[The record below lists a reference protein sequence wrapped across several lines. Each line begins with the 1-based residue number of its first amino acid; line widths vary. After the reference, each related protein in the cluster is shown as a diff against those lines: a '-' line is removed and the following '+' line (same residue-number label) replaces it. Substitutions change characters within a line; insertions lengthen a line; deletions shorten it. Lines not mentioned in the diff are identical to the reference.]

1 MIKKILSY
9 VKSFKIYA
17 LLSPIFVTLEVIMDI
32 LIPYTM
38 SIIVDQGII
47 LKDRDVII
55 KTGILLVI
63 YVLLSFGAGI
73 TSGYLATKASA
84 GLSKNLRE
92 ALYEK
97 IQSFSFR
104 DIDSFSKG
112 SLVTRLT
119 TDVQNIQMSF
129 QMSIRI
135 AIRSPIMLVFA
146 FIMAFKINRNLAGY
160 FLFIIPLIG
169 IFVFYIMI
177 SVYPT
182 FRQIFKGV
190 DRLNTFVSENLLGIR
205 VVKSFVREEEQIKGF
220 TEISKFLYEKYIYI
234 QKRFMSLM
242 PFMNFTI
249 YTICIIISWVGSKFV
264 VGGSLTTGQL
274 MSLVTYSFQ
283 IQISL
288 MIFAMVISQIILS
301 RNSADRIIEVL
312 DKEVSLVSGESKK
325 KVEDYTIEFKD
336 VCFSY
341 DNTNAD
347 EKNNRDD
354 EENKYALCDINL
366 KINPGENLGIIGGTG
381 SSKSTL
387 VQLIPRLYDVSCGS
401 IEVGGIDVRDY
412 DLREL
417 RDSISMVL
425 QKNQLFSGTVRSN
438 LNFGDL
444 EATDEEMYEALK
456 ISDAYTF
463 IMEKGGLDMKVE
475 RGGANFSG
483 GQKQRLTIARSLLK
497 KPKILILDDSTSAL
511 DTKTEKNITE
521 SLKAHL
527 PDMTRII
534 ISQRV
539 NTLKYC
545 DRIVVMNEG
554 RIESIGTHEELLKNS
569 KIYSEISTSQERTG
583 DFDEEK

>member
-17 LLSPIFVTLEVIMDI
+17 ILSPLFVTLEVVMDI

-38 SIIVDQGII
+38 SVIVDKGII

-55 KTGILLVI
+55 KTGILLIV
-63 YVLLSFGAGI
+63 YVLISFAAGI

-92 ALYEK
+92 ALYKK
-97 IQSFSFR
+97 IQSFSFK

-135 AIRSPIMLVFA
+135 AIRSPIMLIFA
-146 FIMAFKINRNLAGY
+146 FIMAFRINRNLAGY
-160 FLFIIPLIG
+160 FLFIIPVVGL
-169 IFVFYIMI
+169 FVFYIMM
-177 SVYPT
+177 SVYPI
-182 FRQIFKGV
+182 FKQIFKGV

-205 VVKSFVREEEQIKGF
+205 VVKSHVREEEQIKGF

-234 QKRFMSLM
+234 QKRFMALM
-242 PFMNFTI
+242 PFMNFSI

-288 MIFAMVISQIILS
+288 MVFAMVISQIILS

-312 DKEVSLVSGESKK
+312 EKEVSLKSGELSRP
-325 KVEDYTIEFKD
+325 VEDYTIEFKD
-336 VCFSY
+336 VYFSY
-341 DNTNAD
+341 GDTNS
-347 EKNNRDD
+347 D
-354 EENKYALCDINL
+354 EENRYALCNINL

-401 IEVGGIDVRDY
+401 VEVGGVDVRDY

-444 EATDEEMYEALK
+444 AATDEEMYEALK
-456 ISDAYTF
+456 IADAYNF
-463 IMEKGGLDMKVE
+463 IMEKGGLDAKVE
-475 RGGANFSG
+475 RGGSNFSG

-511 DTKTEKNITE
+511 DTKTERNITE

-527 PDMTRII
+527 PHMTRII

-554 RIESIGTHEELLKNS
+554 RIESIGTHEELLNKS

>member
-17 LLSPIFVTLEVIMDI
+17 ILSPLFVTLEVIMDI

-38 SIIVDQGII
+38 SVIVDKGII

-55 KTGILLVI
+55 KTGILLIV
-63 YVLLSFGAGI
+63 YVLISFAAGI

-92 ALYEK
+92 ALYKK
-97 IQSFSFR
+97 IQSFSFK

-135 AIRSPIMLVFA
+135 AIRSPIMLIFA
-146 FIMAFKINRNLAGY
+146 FIMAFRINRNLAGY
-160 FLFIIPLIG
+160 FLFIIPVVGL
-169 IFVFYIMI
+169 FVFYIMM
-177 SVYPT
+177 SVYPI
-182 FRQIFKGV
+182 FKQIFKGV

-205 VVKSFVREEEQIKGF
+205 VVKSHVREEEQIKGF

-234 QKRFMSLM
+234 QKRFMALM
-242 PFMNFTI
+242 PFMNFSI

-288 MIFAMVISQIILS
+288 MVFAMVLSQIILS

-312 DKEVSLVSGESKK
+312 DKEVSLKSGELSRP
-325 KVEDYTIEFKD
+325 VEDYTIEFKD

-341 DNTNAD
+341 DDTNS
-347 EKNNRDD
+347 D
-354 EENKYALCDINL
+354 EEDRYALCDINL

-401 IEVGGIDVRDY
+401 VEVGGVDVRDY

-444 EATDEEMYEALK
+444 AATDEEMYEALK
-456 ISDAYTF
+456 IADAYNF
-463 IMEKGGLDMKVE
+463 IMEKGGLDTKVE
-475 RGGANFSG
+475 RGGSNFSG

-511 DTKTEKNITE
+511 DTKTERNITE

-527 PDMTRII
+527 PHMTRII

-554 RIESIGTHEELLKNS
+554 RIESIGTHEELLNKS

>member
-9 VKSFKIYA
+9 VQSFKIYA
-17 LLSPIFVTLEVIMDI
+17 ILSPLFVTLEVIMDI

-38 SIIVDQGII
+38 SVIVDKGII

-55 KTGILLVI
+55 KTGILLIV
-63 YVLLSFGAGI
+63 YVLISFAAGI
-73 TSGYLATKASA
+73 ASGYLATKASA

-92 ALYEK
+92 ALYKK
-97 IQSFSFR
+97 IQSFSFK

-135 AIRSPIMLVFA
+135 AIRSPIMLIFA
-146 FIMAFKINRNLAGY
+146 FIMAFRINRNLAGY
-160 FLFIIPLIG
+160 FLFIIPVVGL
-169 IFVFYIMI
+169 FVFYIMM
-177 SVYPT
+177 SVYPI
-182 FRQIFKGV
+182 FKQIFKGV

-205 VVKSFVREEEQIKGF
+205 VVKSHVREEEQIKGF

-242 PFMNFTI
+242 PFMNFSI
-249 YTICIIISWVGSKFV
+249 YTICIIISWIGSKFV

-288 MIFAMVISQIILS
+288 MVFAMVLSQIILS
-301 RNSADRIIEVL
+301 RNSADRIIEVFE
-312 DKEVSLVSGESKK
+312 KEVSLKSGELSRP
-325 KVEDYTIEFKD
+325 VEDYTIEFKD

-341 DNTNAD
+341 DDTNS
-347 EKNNRDD
+347 D
-354 EENKYALCDINL
+354 EEDRYALCDINL

-401 IEVGGIDVRDY
+401 VEVGGIDVRDY

-444 EATDEEMYEALK
+444 AATDEEMYEALK
-456 ISDAYTF
+456 IADAYNF
-463 IMEKGGLDMKVE
+463 IMEKGGLDTKVE
-475 RGGANFSG
+475 RGGSNFSG

-511 DTKTEKNITE
+511 DTKTERNITE

-527 PDMTRII
+527 PHMTRII

-554 RIESIGTHEELLKNS
+554 RIESIGTHEELLKKS

>member
-17 LLSPIFVTLEVIMDI
+17 ILSPLFVTLEVVMDI

-38 SIIVDQGII
+38 SVIVDKGII

-55 KTGILLVI
+55 KTGILLIV
-63 YVLLSFGAGI
+63 YVLISFAAGI

-92 ALYEK
+92 ALYKK
-97 IQSFSFR
+97 IQSFSFK

-135 AIRSPIMLVFA
+135 AIRSPIMLIFA
-146 FIMAFKINRNLAGY
+146 FIMAFRINRNLAGY
-160 FLFIIPLIG
+160 FLFIIPVVGL
-169 IFVFYIMI
+169 FVFYIMM
-177 SVYPT
+177 SVYPI
-182 FRQIFKGV
+182 FKQIFKGV

-205 VVKSFVREEEQIKGF
+205 VVKSHVREEEQIKGF

-234 QKRFMSLM
+234 QKRFMALM
-242 PFMNFTI
+242 PFMNFSI

-288 MIFAMVISQIILS
+288 MVFAMVISQIILS

-312 DKEVSLVSGESKK
+312 DKEVILKSGELSRP
-325 KVEDYTIEFKD
+325 VEDYTIEFKD

-341 DNTNAD
+341 DDTNG
-347 EKNNRDD
+347 D
-354 EENKYALCDINL
+354 EEDRYALCDINL

-401 IEVGGIDVRDY
+401 VEVGGVDVRDY
-412 DLREL
+412 ELREL

-444 EATDEEMYEALK
+444 AATDEEMYEALK
-456 ISDAYTF
+456 IADAYNF
-463 IMEKGGLDMKVE
+463 IMEKSGLDTKVE
-475 RGGANFSG
+475 RGGSNFSG

-511 DTKTEKNITE
+511 DTKTERNITE

-527 PDMTRII
+527 PHMTRII

-554 RIESIGTHEELLKNS
+554 RIESIGTHEELLKKS

>member
-17 LLSPIFVTLEVIMDI
+17 ILSPLFVTLEVIMDI

-38 SIIVDQGII
+38 SVIVDKGII

-55 KTGILLVI
+55 KTGILLIV
-63 YVLLSFGAGI
+63 YVLISFAAGI

-92 ALYEK
+92 ALYKK
-97 IQSFSFR
+97 IQSFSFK

-135 AIRSPIMLVFA
+135 AIRSPIMLIFA
-146 FIMAFKINRNLAGY
+146 FIMAFRINRNLAGY
-160 FLFIIPLIG
+160 FLFIIPVVGL
-169 IFVFYIMI
+169 FVFYIMM
-177 SVYPT
+177 SVYPI
-182 FRQIFKGV
+182 FKQIFKGV

-205 VVKSFVREEEQIKGF
+205 VVKSHVREEEQIKGF

-234 QKRFMSLM
+234 QKRFMALM
-242 PFMNFTI
+242 PFMNFSI

-288 MIFAMVISQIILS
+288 MVFAMVLSQIILS

-312 DKEVSLVSGESKK
+312 DKEVSLKSGELSRP
-325 KVEDYTIEFKD
+325 VEDYTIEFKD

-341 DNTNAD
+341 DD
-347 EKNNRDD
+347 ENSNEEDR
-354 EENKYALCDINL
+354 EENRYALCNINL

-401 IEVGGIDVRDY
+401 VEVGGVDVRDY

-417 RDSISMVL
+417 RDLISMVL

-444 EATDEEMYEALK
+444 AATDEEMYEALK
-456 ISDAYTF
+456 IADAYNF
-463 IMEKGGLDMKVE
+463 IMEKGGLDTKVE
-475 RGGANFSG
+475 RGGSNFSG

-511 DTKTEKNITE
+511 DTKTERNITE

-527 PDMTRII
+527 PHMTRII

-554 RIESIGTHEELLKNS
+554 RIESIGTHEELLKKS

>member
-17 LLSPIFVTLEVIMDI
+17 ILSPIFVTLEVIMDI

-38 SIIVDQGII
+38 SVIVDKGII

-55 KTGILLVI
+55 KTGILLI
-63 YVLLSFGAGI
+63 LYVLISFAAGI

-92 ALYEK
+92 ALYKK
-97 IQSFSFR
+97 IQSFSFK

-112 SLVTRLT
+112 SLITRLT

-135 AIRSPIMLVFA
+135 AIRSPIMLIFA
-146 FIMAFKINRNLAGY
+146 FIMAFRINRNLAGY
-160 FLFIIPLIG
+160 FLFIIPVVGL
-169 IFVFYIMI
+169 FVFYIMM
-177 SVYPT
+177 SVYPI
-182 FRQIFKGV
+182 FKQIFKGV

-205 VVKSFVREEEQIKGF
+205 VVKSHVREEEQIKGF

-234 QKRFMSLM
+234 QKRFMALM
-242 PFMNFTI
+242 PFMNFSI

-288 MIFAMVISQIILS
+288 MVFAMVLSQIILS

-312 DKEVSLVSGESKK
+312 DKDVSLKSGELNK

-341 DNTNAD
+341 DD
-347 EKNNRDD
+347 ENSNEEDR
-354 EENKYALCDINL
+354 EENRYALCDINL

-401 IEVGGIDVRDY
+401 VEVGGIDVRDY

-444 EATDEEMYEALK
+444 AATDEEMYEALK
-456 ISDAYTF
+456 IADAYNF
-463 IMEKGGLDMKVE
+463 IMEKGGLNTKVE
-475 RGGANFSG
+475 RGGSNFSG

-511 DTKTEKNITE
+511 DTKTERNITE

-527 PDMTRII
+527 PHMTRII

-554 RIESIGTHEELLKNS
+554 RIESIGTHEELLKKS

>member
-17 LLSPIFVTLEVIMDI
+17 ILSPLFVTLEVIMDI

-38 SIIVDQGII
+38 SVIVDKGII

-55 KTGILLVI
+55 KTGILLIV
-63 YVLLSFGAGI
+63 YVLISFAAGI

-92 ALYEK
+92 ALYKK
-97 IQSFSFR
+97 IQSFSFK

-135 AIRSPIMLVFA
+135 AIRSPIMLIFA
-146 FIMAFKINRNLAGY
+146 FIMAFRINRNLAGY
-160 FLFIIPLIG
+160 FLFIIPVVGL
-169 IFVFYIMI
+169 FVFYIMM
-177 SVYPT
+177 SVYPI
-182 FRQIFKGV
+182 FKQIFKGV

-205 VVKSFVREEEQIKGF
+205 VVKSHVREEEQIKGF

-234 QKRFMSLM
+234 QKRFMALM
-242 PFMNFTI
+242 PFMNFSI

-288 MIFAMVISQIILS
+288 MVFAMVISQIILS

-312 DKEVSLVSGESKK
+312 DKEVSLKSGELSRP
-325 KVEDYTIEFKD
+325 VEDYTIEFKD

-341 DNTNAD
+341 DDTNS
-347 EKNNRDD
+347 D
-354 EENKYALCDINL
+354 EEDRYALCDINL

-401 IEVGGIDVRDY
+401 VEVGGIDVRDY
-412 DLREL
+412 ELREL

-444 EATDEEMYEALK
+444 AATDEEMYEALK
-456 ISDAYTF
+456 IADAYNF
-463 IMEKGGLDMKVE
+463 IMEKGGLDTKVE
-475 RGGANFSG
+475 RGGSNFSG

-511 DTKTEKNITE
+511 DTKTERNITE

-527 PDMTRII
+527 PHMTRII

-554 RIESIGTHEELLKNS
+554 RIESIGTHEELLNKS

>member
-17 LLSPIFVTLEVIMDI
+17 ILSPLFVTLEVIMDI

-38 SIIVDQGII
+38 SVIVDKGII

-55 KTGILLVI
+55 KTGILLIV
-63 YVLLSFGAGI
+63 YVLISFAAGI

-92 ALYEK
+92 ALYKK
-97 IQSFSFR
+97 IQSFSFK

-135 AIRSPIMLVFA
+135 AIRSPIMLIFA
-146 FIMAFKINRNLAGY
+146 FIMAFRINRNLAGY
-160 FLFIIPLIG
+160 FLFIIPVVGL
-169 IFVFYIMI
+169 FVFYIMM
-177 SVYPT
+177 SVYPI
-182 FRQIFKGV
+182 FKQIFKGV

-205 VVKSFVREEEQIKGF
+205 VVKSHVREEEQIKGF

-242 PFMNFTI
+242 PFMNFSI

-288 MIFAMVISQIILS
+288 MVFAMVLSQIILS

-312 DKEVSLVSGESKK
+312 DKEVSLKSGELSRP
-325 KVEDYTIEFKD
+325 VEDYTIEFKD
-336 VCFSY
+336 VYFSY
-341 DNTNAD
+341 GDTNS
-347 EKNNRDD
+347 D
-354 EENKYALCDINL
+354 EENRYALCDINL

-401 IEVGGIDVRDY
+401 VEVGGVDVRDY
-412 DLREL
+412 ELREL

-444 EATDEEMYEALK
+444 AATDEEMYEALK
-456 ISDAYTF
+456 IADAYNF
-463 IMEKGGLDMKVE
+463 IMEKGGLDTKVE
-475 RGGANFSG
+475 RGGSNFSG

-511 DTKTEKNITE
+511 DTKTERNITE
-521 SLKAHL
+521 TLKAHL
-527 PDMTRII
+527 PHMTRII

-554 RIESIGTHEELLKNS
+554 RIESIGTHEELLNKS

>member
-17 LLSPIFVTLEVIMDI
+17 ILSPLFVTLEVIMDI

-38 SIIVDQGII
+38 SVIVDKGII

-55 KTGILLVI
+55 KTGILLIV
-63 YVLLSFGAGI
+63 YVLISFAAGI

-92 ALYEK
+92 ALYKK
-97 IQSFSFR
+97 IQSFSFK

-135 AIRSPIMLVFA
+135 AIRSPIMLIFA
-146 FIMAFKINRNLAGY
+146 FIMAFRINRNLAGY
-160 FLFIIPLIG
+160 FLFIIPVVGL
-169 IFVFYIMI
+169 FVFYIMM
-177 SVYPT
+177 SVYPI
-182 FRQIFKGV
+182 FKQIFKGV

-205 VVKSFVREEEQIKGF
+205 VVKSHVREEEQIKGF

-242 PFMNFTI
+242 PFMNFSI
-249 YTICIIISWVGSKFV
+249 YTICIIISWIGSKFV

-288 MIFAMVISQIILS
+288 MVFAMVLSQIILS

-312 DKEVSLVSGESKK
+312 DKEVSLKSGELSRP
-325 KVEDYTIEFKD
+325 VEDYTIEFKD
-336 VCFSY
+336 VYFSY
-341 DNTNAD
+341 GDTNS
-347 EKNNRDD
+347 D
-354 EENKYALCDINL
+354 EENRYALCDINL

-401 IEVGGIDVRDY
+401 VEVGGVDVRDY
-412 DLREL
+412 ELREL

-444 EATDEEMYEALK
+444 AATDEEMYEALK
-456 ISDAYTF
+456 IADAYNF
-463 IMEKGGLDMKVE
+463 IMEKGGLDTKVE
-475 RGGANFSG
+475 RGGSNFSG

-511 DTKTEKNITE
+511 DTKTERNITE

-527 PDMTRII
+527 PHMTRII

-554 RIESIGTHEELLKNS
+554 RIESIGTHEELLKKS

>member
-9 VKSFKIYA
+9 VQSFKIYA
-17 LLSPIFVTLEVIMDI
+17 ILSPLFVTLEVIMDI

-38 SIIVDQGII
+38 SVIVDKGII

-55 KTGILLVI
+55 KTGILLIV
-63 YVLLSFGAGI
+63 YVLISFAAGI

-92 ALYEK
+92 ALYKK
-97 IQSFSFR
+97 IQSFSFK

-135 AIRSPIMLVFA
+135 AIRSPIMLIFA
-146 FIMAFKINRNLAGY
+146 FIMAFRINRNLAGY
-160 FLFIIPLIG
+160 FLFIIPVVGL
-169 IFVFYIMI
+169 FVFYIMM
-177 SVYPT
+177 SVYPI
-182 FRQIFKGV
+182 FKQIFKGV

-205 VVKSFVREEEQIKGF
+205 VVKSHVREEEQIKGF

-234 QKRFMSLM
+234 QKRFMALM
-242 PFMNFTI
+242 PFMNFSI

-288 MIFAMVISQIILS
+288 MVFAMVLSQIILS

-312 DKEVSLVSGESKK
+312 DKEVSLKSGELSRP
-325 KVEDYTIEFKD
+325 VEDYTIEFKD

-341 DNTNAD
+341 DDTNS
-347 EKNNRDD
+347 D
-354 EENKYALCDINL
+354 EEDRYALCDINL

-401 IEVGGIDVRDY
+401 VEVGGIDVRDY
-412 DLREL
+412 ELREL

-444 EATDEEMYEALK
+444 AATDEEMYEALK
-456 ISDAYTF
+456 IADAYNF
-463 IMEKGGLDMKVE
+463 IMEKGGLDTKVE
-475 RGGANFSG
+475 RGGSNFSG

-511 DTKTEKNITE
+511 DTKTERNITE

-527 PDMTRII
+527 PHMTRII

-554 RIESIGTHEELLKNS
+554 RIESIGTHEELLKKS

>member
-17 LLSPIFVTLEVIMDI
+17 ILSPLFVTLEVIMDI

-38 SIIVDQGII
+38 SVIVDKGII

-55 KTGILLVI
+55 KTGILLIV
-63 YVLLSFGAGI
+63 YVLISFAAGI

-92 ALYEK
+92 ALYKK
-97 IQSFSFR
+97 IQSFSFK

-135 AIRSPIMLVFA
+135 AIRSPIMLIFA
-146 FIMAFKINRNLAGY
+146 FIMAFRINRNLAGY
-160 FLFIIPLIG
+160 FLFIIPVVGL
-169 IFVFYIMI
+169 FVFYIMM
-177 SVYPT
+177 SVYPI
-182 FRQIFKGV
+182 FKQIFKGV

-205 VVKSFVREEEQIKGF
+205 VVKSHVREEEQIKGF

-242 PFMNFTI
+242 PFMNFSI

-288 MIFAMVISQIILS
+288 MVFAMVLSQIILS
-301 RNSADRIIEVL
+301 RNSADRIIEVFE
-312 DKEVSLVSGESKK
+312 KEVSLKSGELSRP
-325 KVEDYTIEFKD
+325 VEDYTIEFKD
-336 VCFSY
+336 VYFSY
-341 DNTNAD
+341 GDTNS
-347 EKNNRDD
+347 D
-354 EENKYALCDINL
+354 EENRYALCDINL

-401 IEVGGIDVRDY
+401 VEVGGVDVRDY
-412 DLREL
+412 ELREL

-444 EATDEEMYEALK
+444 AATDEEMYEALK
-456 ISDAYTF
+456 IADAYNF
-463 IMEKGGLDMKVE
+463 IMEKSGLDTKVE
-475 RGGANFSG
+475 RGGSNFSG

-511 DTKTEKNITE
+511 DTKTERNITE

-527 PDMTRII
+527 PHMTRII

-554 RIESIGTHEELLKNS
+554 RIESIGTHEELLNKS

>member
-17 LLSPIFVTLEVIMDI
+17 ILSPLFVTLEVVMDI

-38 SIIVDQGII
+38 SVIVDKGII

-55 KTGILLVI
+55 KTGILLIV
-63 YVLLSFGAGI
+63 YVLISFAAGI

-92 ALYEK
+92 ALYKK
-97 IQSFSFR
+97 IQSFSFK

-135 AIRSPIMLVFA
+135 AIRSPIMLIFA
-146 FIMAFKINRNLAGY
+146 FIMAFRINRNLAGY
-160 FLFIIPLIG
+160 FLFIIPVVGL
-169 IFVFYIMI
+169 FVFYIMM
-177 SVYPT
+177 SVYPI
-182 FRQIFKGV
+182 FKQIFKGV

-205 VVKSFVREEEQIKGF
+205 VVKSHVREEEQIKGF

-234 QKRFMSLM
+234 QKRFMALM
-242 PFMNFTI
+242 PFMNFSI

-288 MIFAMVISQIILS
+288 MVFAMVISQIILS

-312 DKEVSLVSGESKK
+312 EKEVSLKSGELSRP
-325 KVEDYTIEFKD
+325 VEDYTIEFKD
-336 VCFSY
+336 VYFSY
-341 DNTNAD
+341 GDTNS
-347 EKNNRDD
+347 D
-354 EENKYALCDINL
+354 EENRYALCDINL

-401 IEVGGIDVRDY
+401 VEVGGVDVRDY
-412 DLREL
+412 ELREL

-444 EATDEEMYEALK
+444 AATDEEMYEALK
-456 ISDAYTF
+456 IVDAYNF
-463 IMEKGGLDMKVE
+463 IMEKSGLDTKVE
-475 RGGANFSG
+475 RGGSNFSG

-511 DTKTEKNITE
+511 DTKTERNITE

-527 PDMTRII
+527 PHMTRII

-554 RIESIGTHEELLKNS
+554 RIESIGTHEELLNKS

>member
-17 LLSPIFVTLEVIMDI
+17 ILSPLFVTLEVIMDI

-38 SIIVDQGII
+38 SVIVDKGII

-55 KTGILLVI
+55 KTGILLIV
-63 YVLLSFGAGI
+63 YVLISFAAGI

-92 ALYEK
+92 SLYKK
-97 IQSFSFR
+97 IQSFSFK

-135 AIRSPIMLVFA
+135 AIRSPIMLIFA
-146 FIMAFKINRNLAGY
+146 FIMAFRINRNLAGY
-160 FLFIIPLIG
+160 FLFIIPVVGL
-169 IFVFYIMI
+169 FVFYIMM
-177 SVYPT
+177 SVYPI
-182 FRQIFKGV
+182 FKQIFKGV

-205 VVKSFVREEEQIKGF
+205 VVKSHVREEEQIKGF

-234 QKRFMSLM
+234 QKRFMALM
-242 PFMNFTI
+242 PFMNFSI

-288 MIFAMVISQIILS
+288 MVFAMVLSQIILS

-312 DKEVSLVSGESKK
+312 DKEVSLKSGELSRP
-325 KVEDYTIEFKD
+325 VEDYTIEFKD

-341 DNTNAD
+341 DDTNS
-347 EKNNRDD
+347 D
-354 EENKYALCDINL
+354 EEDRYALCDINL

-401 IEVGGIDVRDY
+401 VEVGGIDVRDY
-412 DLREL
+412 ELREL

-444 EATDEEMYEALK
+444 AATDEEMYEALK
-456 ISDAYTF
+456 IADAYNF
-463 IMEKGGLDMKVE
+463 IMEKGGLDTKVE
-475 RGGANFSG
+475 RGGSNFSG

-511 DTKTEKNITE
+511 DTKTERNITE

-527 PDMTRII
+527 PHMTRII

-554 RIESIGTHEELLKNS
+554 RIESIGTHEELLNKS

>member
-17 LLSPIFVTLEVIMDI
+17 ILSPLFVTLEVVMDI

-38 SIIVDQGII
+38 SVIVDKGII

-55 KTGILLVI
+55 KTGILLIV
-63 YVLLSFGAGI
+63 YVLISFAAGI

-92 ALYEK
+92 ALYKK
-97 IQSFSFR
+97 IQSFSFK

-135 AIRSPIMLVFA
+135 AIRSPIMLIFA
-146 FIMAFKINRNLAGY
+146 FIMAFRINRNLAGY
-160 FLFIIPLIG
+160 FLFIIPVVGL
-169 IFVFYIMI
+169 FVFYIMM
-177 SVYPT
+177 SVYPI
-182 FRQIFKGV
+182 FKQIFKGV

-205 VVKSFVREEEQIKGF
+205 VVKSHVREEEQIKGF

-242 PFMNFTI
+242 PFMNFSI

-288 MIFAMVISQIILS
+288 MVFAMVLSQIILS

-312 DKEVSLVSGESKK
+312 EKEVSLKSGELSRP
-325 KVEDYTIEFKD
+325 VEDYTIEFKD
-336 VCFSY
+336 VYFSY
-341 DNTNAD
+341 GDTNS
-347 EKNNRDD
+347 D
-354 EENKYALCDINL
+354 EEDRYALCDINL

-401 IEVGGIDVRDY
+401 VEVGGVDVRDY
-412 DLREL
+412 EVREL

-444 EATDEEMYEALK
+444 AATDEEMYEALK
-456 ISDAYTF
+456 IADAYNF
-463 IMEKGGLDMKVE
+463 IMEKGGLDTKVE
-475 RGGANFSG
+475 RGGSNFSG

-511 DTKTEKNITE
+511 DTKTERNITE

-527 PDMTRII
+527 PHMTRII

-554 RIESIGTHEELLKNS
+554 RIESIGTHEELLNKS

>member
-17 LLSPIFVTLEVIMDI
+17 ILSPIFVTLEVIMDI

-38 SIIVDQGII
+38 SVIVDKGII

-55 KTGILLVI
+55 KTGILLI
-63 YVLLSFGAGI
+63 LYVLISFAAGI

-92 ALYEK
+92 ALYKK
-97 IQSFSFR
+97 IQSFSFK

-135 AIRSPIMLVFA
+135 AIRSPIMLIFA
-146 FIMAFKINRNLAGY
+146 FIMAFRINRNLAGY
-160 FLFIIPLIG
+160 FLFIIPVVGL
-169 IFVFYIMI
+169 FVFYIMM
-177 SVYPT
+177 SVYPI
-182 FRQIFKGV
+182 FKQIFKGV

-205 VVKSFVREEEQIKGF
+205 VVKSHIREEEQIKGF

-234 QKRFMSLM
+234 QKRFMALM
-242 PFMNFTI
+242 PFMNFSI

-288 MIFAMVISQIILS
+288 MVFAMVLSQIILS

-312 DKEVSLVSGESKK
+312 DKEVSLKSGELSRP
-325 KVEDYTIEFKD
+325 VEDYTIEFKD

-341 DNTNAD
+341 DDTNS
-347 EKNNRDD
+347 D
-354 EENKYALCDINL
+354 EENRYALCDINL

-401 IEVGGIDVRDY
+401 IEVSGIDVRDY

-444 EATDEEMYEALK
+444 AATDEEMYEALK
-456 ISDAYTF
+456 IADAYEF
-463 IMEKGGLDMKVE
+463 IMEKGGLDTKVE
-475 RGGANFSG
+475 RGGSNFSG

-511 DTKTEKNITE
+511 DTKTERNITE

-527 PDMTRII
+527 PHMTRII
-534 ISQRV
+534 ISQRI

-554 RIESIGTHEELLKNS
+554 RIESIGTHEELLKKS

-583 DFDEEK
+583 DFDE

>member
-9 VKSFKIYA
+9 VKFFKIYA
-17 LLSPIFVTLEVIMDI
+17 ILSPLFVTLEVVMDI

-38 SIIVDQGII
+38 SVIVDKGII

-55 KTGILLVI
+55 KTGILLIV
-63 YVLLSFGAGI
+63 YVLISFAAGI

-92 ALYEK
+92 ALYKK
-97 IQSFSFR
+97 IQSFSFK

-135 AIRSPIMLVFA
+135 AIRSPIMLIFA
-146 FIMAFKINRNLAGY
+146 FIMAFRINRNLAGY
-160 FLFIIPLIG
+160 FLFIIPVVGL
-169 IFVFYIMI
+169 FVFYIMM
-177 SVYPT
+177 SVYPI
-182 FRQIFKGV
+182 FKQIFKGV

-205 VVKSFVREEEQIKGF
+205 VVKSHVREEEQIKGF

-242 PFMNFTI
+242 PFMNFSI
-249 YTICIIISWVGSKFV
+249 YTICIIISWIGSKFV

-288 MIFAMVISQIILS
+288 MVFAMVLSQIILS

-312 DKEVSLVSGESKK
+312 EKEVSLKSGELSRP
-325 KVEDYTIEFKD
+325 VEDYTIEFKD
-336 VCFSY
+336 VYFSY
-341 DNTNAD
+341 GDTNS
-347 EKNNRDD
+347 D
-354 EENKYALCDINL
+354 EEDRYALCDINL

-401 IEVGGIDVRDY
+401 VEVGGVDVRDY
-412 DLREL
+412 ELREL

-444 EATDEEMYEALK
+444 AATDEEMYEALK
-456 ISDAYTF
+456 IADAYNF
-463 IMEKGGLDMKVE
+463 IMEKGGLDTKVE
-475 RGGANFSG
+475 RGGSNFSG

-511 DTKTEKNITE
+511 DTKTERNITE

-527 PDMTRII
+527 PHMTRII

-554 RIESIGTHEELLKNS
+554 RIESIGTHEELLKKS

>member
-17 LLSPIFVTLEVIMDI
+17 ILSPLFVTLEVIMDI

-38 SIIVDQGII
+38 SVIVDKGII

-55 KTGILLVI
+55 KTGILLIV
-63 YVLLSFGAGI
+63 YVLISFAAGI

-92 ALYEK
+92 ALYKK
-97 IQSFSFR
+97 IQSFSFK

-135 AIRSPIMLVFA
+135 AIRSPIMLIFA
-146 FIMAFKINRNLAGY
+146 FIMAFRINRNLAGY
-160 FLFIIPLIG
+160 FLFIIPVVGL
-169 IFVFYIMI
+169 FVFYIMM
-177 SVYPT
+177 SVYPI
-182 FRQIFKGV
+182 FKQIFKGV

-205 VVKSFVREEEQIKGF
+205 VVKSHVREEEQIKGF

-242 PFMNFTI
+242 PFMNFSI
-249 YTICIIISWVGSKFV
+249 YTICIIISWIGSKFV

-288 MIFAMVISQIILS
+288 MVFAMVLSQIILS

-312 DKEVSLVSGESKK
+312 DKEVSLKSGELSRP
-325 KVEDYTIEFKD
+325 VEDYTIEFKD
-336 VCFSY
+336 VYFSY
-341 DNTNAD
+341 DD
-347 EKNNRDD
+347 ENSNEEDR
-354 EENKYALCDINL
+354 EENRYALCDINL
-366 KINPGENLGIIGGTG
+366 KINPEENLGIIGGTG

-401 IEVGGIDVRDY
+401 VEVGGVDVRDY

-444 EATDEEMYEALK
+444 AATDEEMYEALK
-456 ISDAYTF
+456 IADAYKF
-463 IMEKGGLDMKVE
+463 IMEKGGLDAKVE
-475 RGGANFSG
+475 RGGSNFSG

-511 DTKTEKNITE
+511 DTKTERNITE

-527 PDMTRII
+527 PHMTRII

-554 RIESIGTHEELLKNS
+554 RIESIGTHEELLNKS

>member
-9 VKSFKIYA
+9 VQSFKIYA
-17 LLSPIFVTLEVIMDI
+17 ILSPLFVTLEVIMDI

-38 SIIVDQGII
+38 SVIVDKGII

-55 KTGILLVI
+55 KTGILLIV
-63 YVLLSFGAGI
+63 YVLISFAAGI

-92 ALYEK
+92 ALYKK
-97 IQSFSFR
+97 IQSFSFK

-135 AIRSPIMLVFA
+135 AIRSPIMLIFA
-146 FIMAFKINRNLAGY
+146 FIMAFRINRNLAGY
-160 FLFIIPLIG
+160 FLFIIPVVGL
-169 IFVFYIMI
+169 FVFYIMM
-177 SVYPT
+177 SVYPI
-182 FRQIFKGV
+182 FKQIFKGV

-205 VVKSFVREEEQIKGF
+205 VVKSHVREEEQIKGF

-234 QKRFMSLM
+234 QKRFMALM
-242 PFMNFTI
+242 PFMNFSI

-288 MIFAMVISQIILS
+288 MVFAMVLSQIILS

-312 DKEVSLVSGESKK
+312 DKEVSLKSGELSKP
-325 KVEDYTIEFKD
+325 VEDYTIEFKD

-341 DNTNAD
+341 GDTNS
-347 EKNNRDD
+347 D
-354 EENKYALCDINL
+354 EEDRYALCDINL

-401 IEVGGIDVRDY
+401 VEVGGIDVRDY

-444 EATDEEMYEALK
+444 AATDEEMYEALK
-456 ISDAYTF
+456 IADAYKF
-463 IMEKGGLDMKVE
+463 IMEKGGLDAKVE
-475 RGGANFSG
+475 RGGSNFSG

-511 DTKTEKNITE
+511 DTKTERNITE

-527 PDMTRII
+527 PHMTRII

-554 RIESIGTHEELLKNS
+554 RIESIGTHEELLKKS

>member
-17 LLSPIFVTLEVIMDI
+17 ILSPLFVTLEVIMDI

-38 SIIVDQGII
+38 SVIVDKGII

-55 KTGILLVI
+55 KTGILLIV
-63 YVLLSFGAGI
+63 YVLISFAAGI

-92 ALYEK
+92 ALYKK
-97 IQSFSFR
+97 IQSFSFK

-135 AIRSPIMLVFA
+135 AIRSPIMLIFA
-146 FIMAFKINRNLAGY
+146 FIMAFRINRNLAGY
-160 FLFIIPLIG
+160 FLFIIPVVGL
-169 IFVFYIMI
+169 FVFYIMM
-177 SVYPT
+177 SVYPI

-205 VVKSFVREEEQIKGF
+205 VVKSHVREEEQIKGF

-234 QKRFMSLM
+234 QKRFMALM
-242 PFMNFTI
+242 PFMNFSI

-288 MIFAMVISQIILS
+288 MVFAMVLSQIILS

-312 DKEVSLVSGESKK
+312 DKEVSLKSGELNRP
-325 KVEDYTIEFKD
+325 VEDYTIEFKD

-341 DNTNAD
+341 GDTNS
-347 EKNNRDD
+347 D
-354 EENKYALCDINL
+354 EENRYALCNINL

-401 IEVGGIDVRDY
+401 VEVGGIDVRDY

-444 EATDEEMYEALK
+444 AATDEEMYEALK
-456 ISDAYTF
+456 IADAYNF
-463 IMEKGGLDMKVE
+463 IMEKGGLDTKVE
-475 RGGANFSG
+475 RGGSNFSG

-511 DTKTEKNITE
+511 DTKTERNITE

-527 PDMTRII
+527 PHMTRII

-554 RIESIGTHEELLKNS
+554 RIESIGTHEELLKKS

>member
-17 LLSPIFVTLEVIMDI
+17 ILSPLFVTLEVIMDI

-38 SIIVDQGII
+38 SVIVDKGII

-55 KTGILLVI
+55 KTGILLIV
-63 YVLLSFGAGI
+63 YVLISFAAGI

-92 ALYEK
+92 ALYKK
-97 IQSFSFR
+97 IQSFSFK

-135 AIRSPIMLVFA
+135 AIRSPIMLIFA
-146 FIMAFKINRNLAGY
+146 FIMAFRINRNLAGY
-160 FLFIIPLIG
+160 FLFIIPVVGL
-169 IFVFYIMI
+169 FVFYIMM
-177 SVYPT
+177 SVYPI
-182 FRQIFKGV
+182 FKQIFKGV

-205 VVKSFVREEEQIKGF
+205 VVKSHVREEEQIKGF

-242 PFMNFTI
+242 PFMNFSI
-249 YTICIIISWVGSKFV
+249 YTICIIISWIGSKFV

-288 MIFAMVISQIILS
+288 MVFAMVLSQIILS

-312 DKEVSLVSGESKK
+312 DKEVSLKSGELSRP
-325 KVEDYTIEFKD
+325 VEDYTIEFKD
-336 VCFSY
+336 VYFSY
-341 DNTNAD
+341 GDTNS
-347 EKNNRDD
+347 D
-354 EENKYALCDINL
+354 EENRYALCDINL

-401 IEVGGIDVRDY
+401 VEVGGVDVRDY
-412 DLREL
+412 ELREL

-444 EATDEEMYEALK
+444 AATDEEMYEALK
-456 ISDAYTF
+456 IADAYNF
-463 IMEKGGLDMKVE
+463 IMEKGGLDTKVE
-475 RGGANFSG
+475 RGGSNFSG

-511 DTKTEKNITE
+511 DTKTERNITE

-527 PDMTRII
+527 PHMTRII

-554 RIESIGTHEELLKNS
+554 RIESIGTHEELLNKS

>member
-17 LLSPIFVTLEVIMDI
+17 ILSPLFVTLEVIMDI

-38 SIIVDQGII
+38 SVIVDKGII

-55 KTGILLVI
+55 KTGILLIV
-63 YVLLSFGAGI
+63 YVLISFAAGI
-73 TSGYLATKASA
+73 ASGYLATKASA

-92 ALYEK
+92 ALYKK
-97 IQSFSFR
+97 IQSFSFK

-135 AIRSPIMLVFA
+135 AIRSPIMLIFA
-146 FIMAFKINRNLAGY
+146 FIMAFRINRNLAGY
-160 FLFIIPLIG
+160 FLFIIPVVGL
-169 IFVFYIMI
+169 FVFYIMM
-177 SVYPT
+177 SVYPI
-182 FRQIFKGV
+182 FKQIFKGV

-205 VVKSFVREEEQIKGF
+205 VVKSHVREEEQIKGF
-220 TEISKFLYEKYIYI
+220 TAISKFLFEKYIYI
-234 QKRFMSLM
+234 QKRFMAQM
-242 PFMNFTI
+242 PFMNFSI

-288 MIFAMVISQIILS
+288 MVFAMVISQIILS
-301 RNSADRIIEVL
+301 RNSADRIIEVFE
-312 DKEVSLVSGESKK
+312 KEVSLKSGELSRP
-325 KVEDYTIEFKD
+325 VEDYTIEFKD

-341 DNTNAD
+341 GDTKSD
-347 EKNNRDD
+347 EKNR
-354 EENKYALCDINL
+354 YALYDINL

-401 IEVGGIDVRDY
+401 VEVGGIDVRDY
-412 DLREL
+412 ELREL

-444 EATDEEMYEALK
+444 AATDEEMYEALK
-456 ISDAYTF
+456 IADAYAF
-463 IMEKGGLDMKVE
+463 IMEKGGLDTKVE
-475 RGGANFSG
+475 RGGSNFSG

-511 DTKTEKNITE
+511 DTKTERNITE

-527 PDMTRII
+527 PHMTRII

-554 RIESIGTHEELLKNS
+554 RIESIGTHEELLNKS

>member
-17 LLSPIFVTLEVIMDI
+17 ILSPLFVTLEVIMDI

-38 SIIVDQGII
+38 SVIVDKGII

-55 KTGILLVI
+55 KTGILLIV
-63 YVLLSFGAGI
+63 YVLISFAAGI

-92 ALYEK
+92 ALYKK
-97 IQSFSFR
+97 IQSFSFK

-135 AIRSPIMLVFA
+135 AIRSPIMLIFA
-146 FIMAFKINRNLAGY
+146 FIMAFRINRNLAGY
-160 FLFIIPLIG
+160 FLFIIPVVGL
-169 IFVFYIMI
+169 FVFYIMM
-177 SVYPT
+177 SVYPI
-182 FRQIFKGV
+182 FKQIFKGV

-205 VVKSFVREEEQIKGF
+205 VVKSHVREEEQIKGF

-242 PFMNFTI
+242 PFMNFSI
-249 YTICIIISWVGSKFV
+249 YTICIIISWIGSKFV

-288 MIFAMVISQIILS
+288 MVFAMVLSQIILS

-312 DKEVSLVSGESKK
+312 EKEVSLKSGELSRP
-325 KVEDYTIEFKD
+325 VEDYTIEFKD
-336 VCFSY
+336 VYFSY
-341 DNTNAD
+341 GDTNS
-347 EKNNRDD
+347 D
-354 EENKYALCDINL
+354 EEDRYALCDINL

-401 IEVGGIDVRDY
+401 VEVGGVDVRDY
-412 DLREL
+412 ELREL

-444 EATDEEMYEALK
+444 AATDEEMYEALK
-456 ISDAYTF
+456 IADAYNF
-463 IMEKGGLDMKVE
+463 IMEKGGLDTKVE
-475 RGGANFSG
+475 RGGSNFSG

-511 DTKTEKNITE
+511 DTKTERNITE

-527 PDMTRII
+527 PHMTRII

-554 RIESIGTHEELLKNS
+554 RIESIGTHEELLNKS

>member
-17 LLSPIFVTLEVIMDI
+17 ILSPLFVTLEVIMDI

-38 SIIVDQGII
+38 SVIVDKGII
-47 LKDRDVII
+47 LKNRDVII
-55 KTGILLVI
+55 KTGILLIV
-63 YVLLSFGAGI
+63 YVLISFAAGI

-92 ALYEK
+92 ALYKK
-97 IQSFSFR
+97 IQSFSFK

-135 AIRSPIMLVFA
+135 AIRSPIMLIFA
-146 FIMAFKINRNLAGY
+146 FIMAFRINRNLAGY
-160 FLFIIPLIG
+160 FLFIIPVVGL
-169 IFVFYIMI
+169 FVFYIMM
-177 SVYPT
+177 SVYPI
-182 FRQIFKGV
+182 FKQIFKGV

-205 VVKSFVREEEQIKGF
+205 VVKSHVREEEQIKGF

-234 QKRFMSLM
+234 QKRFMALM
-242 PFMNFTI
+242 PFMNFSI

-288 MIFAMVISQIILS
+288 MVFAMVLSQIILS

-312 DKEVSLVSGESKK
+312 DKEVSLKSGELSKP
-325 KVEDYTIEFKD
+325 VEDYTIEFKD

-341 DNTNAD
+341 DDTNS
-347 EKNNRDD
+347 D
-354 EENKYALCDINL
+354 EEDRYALCDINL
-366 KINPGENLGIIGGTG
+366 KINPGENIGIIGGTG

-401 IEVGGIDVRDY
+401 VEVGGIDVRDY

-444 EATDEEMYEALK
+444 AATEEEMYEALK
-456 ISDAYTF
+456 IADAYKF
-463 IMEKGGLDMKVE
+463 IMEKGGLDTKVE
-475 RGGANFSG
+475 RGGSNFSG

-511 DTKTEKNITE
+511 DTKTERNITE

-527 PDMTRII
+527 PHMTRII

-554 RIESIGTHEELLKNS
+554 RIESIGTHEELLKKS

>member
-9 VKSFKIYA
+9 VQSFKIYA
-17 LLSPIFVTLEVIMDI
+17 ILSPLFVTLEVIMDI

-38 SIIVDQGII
+38 SVIVDKGII

-55 KTGILLVI
+55 KTGILLIV
-63 YVLLSFGAGI
+63 YVLISFAAGI
-73 TSGYLATKASA
+73 ASGYLATKASA

-92 ALYEK
+92 ALYKK
-97 IQSFSFR
+97 IQSFSFK

-135 AIRSPIMLVFA
+135 AIRSPIMLIFA
-146 FIMAFKINRNLAGY
+146 FIMAFRINRNLAGY
-160 FLFIIPLIG
+160 FLFIIPVVGL
-169 IFVFYIMI
+169 FVFYIMM
-177 SVYPT
+177 SVYPI
-182 FRQIFKGV
+182 FKQIFKGV

-205 VVKSFVREEEQIKGF
+205 VVKSHVREEEQIKGF

-242 PFMNFTI
+242 PFMNFSI
-249 YTICIIISWVGSKFV
+249 YTICIIISWIGSKFV

-288 MIFAMVISQIILS
+288 MVFAMVLSQIILS

-312 DKEVSLVSGESKK
+312 DKEVSLKSGELSRP
-325 KVEDYTIEFKD
+325 VEDYTIEFKD
-336 VCFSY
+336 VYFSY
-341 DNTNAD
+341 GDTNS
-347 EKNNRDD
+347 D
-354 EENKYALCDINL
+354 EENRYALCDINL

-401 IEVGGIDVRDY
+401 VEVGGVDVRDY

-444 EATDEEMYEALK
+444 AATDEEMYEALK
-456 ISDAYTF
+456 IADAYNF
-463 IMEKGGLDMKVE
+463 IMEKSGLDTKVE
-475 RGGANFSG
+475 RGGSNFSG

-511 DTKTEKNITE
+511 DTKTERNITE

-527 PDMTRII
+527 PHMTRII

-554 RIESIGTHEELLKNS
+554 RIESIGTHEELLNKS

>member
-17 LLSPIFVTLEVIMDI
+17 ILSPLFVTLEVIMDI

-38 SIIVDQGII
+38 SVIVDKGII

-55 KTGILLVI
+55 KTGILLIV
-63 YVLLSFGAGI
+63 YVLISFAAGI

-92 ALYEK
+92 ALYKK
-97 IQSFSFR
+97 IQSFSFK

-135 AIRSPIMLVFA
+135 AIRSPIMLIFA
-146 FIMAFKINRNLAGY
+146 FIMAFRINRNLAGY
-160 FLFIIPLIG
+160 FLFIIPVVGL
-169 IFVFYIMI
+169 FVFYIMM
-177 SVYPT
+177 SVYPI
-182 FRQIFKGV
+182 FKQIFKGV

-205 VVKSFVREEEQIKGF
+205 VVKSHVREEEQIKGF

-242 PFMNFTI
+242 PFMNFSI
-249 YTICIIISWVGSKFV
+249 YTICIIISWIGSKFV

-288 MIFAMVISQIILS
+288 MVFAMVLSQIILS

-312 DKEVSLVSGESKK
+312 DKEVSLKSGELSRP
-325 KVEDYTIEFKD
+325 VEDYTIEFKD
-336 VCFSY
+336 VYFSY
-341 DNTNAD
+341 DDTNG
-347 EKNNRDD
+347 D
-354 EENKYALCDINL
+354 EEDRYALCDINL

-401 IEVGGIDVRDY
+401 VEVGGVDVRDY
-412 DLREL
+412 ELREL

-444 EATDEEMYEALK
+444 AATDEEMYEALK
-456 ISDAYTF
+456 IADAYNF
-463 IMEKGGLDMKVE
+463 IMEKSGLDTKVE
-475 RGGANFSG
+475 RGGSNFSG

-511 DTKTEKNITE
+511 DTKTERNITE

-527 PDMTRII
+527 PHMTRII

-554 RIESIGTHEELLKNS
+554 RIESIGTHEELLKKS